1 MKIFCVGFH
10 MEGVEAFDFL
20 AKNYN
25 VVGLMTLN
33 TDTASKR
40 SGVFNFQSFSEEAN
54 IPYYEVKHINDESSV
69 EIIKNHAPDILIV
82 LGWSQLL
89 NEEVLSIPT
98 IGTIGA
104 HASLLPKMRGSAPIN
119 WAIIKGEEKTGN
131 TIMWLNIG
139 VDTGKIIDQYEFDI
153 NIYDSCNT
161 LYENVAKSNKIML
174 ERSLPLI
181 EKDGQIGTIQEEGDE
196 DILPRRRPKDGLVD
210 FNKNTLDVY
219 NFVRALTR
227 PYPGAFFQY
236 NDQKVIIWKASY
248 SKLYNASAEAGVIVD
263 YIYSFDD
270 NDCAVLISTKDGAL
284 IINEIETETKII
296 EGKDLHNFFKLND
309 KI

>member
-1 MKIFCVGFH
+1 MKLFLVGYH
-10 MEGVEAFDFL
+10 LEGIQAFEFL
-20 AKNYN
+20 TKNYN
-25 VVGLMTLN
+25 VVGLMTLSN
-33 TDTASKR
+33 DAASKR
-40 SGVFNFQSFSEEAN
+40 SGAFNVKLFSVQAKVS
-54 IPYYEVKHINDESSV
+54 YHEVKHINDESSV
-69 EIIKNHAPDILIV
+69 EIIKDHAPDILIV

-119 WAIIKGEEKTGN
+119 WAIIKGEKKTGN
-131 TIMWLNIG
+131 TMMWLNSG

-153 NIYDSCNT
+153 NIYDSCNS

-181 EKDGQIGTIQEEGDE
+181 EKYGKIGTIQEKGDE
-196 DILPRRRPKDGLVD
+196 DILPRRRPKDGLID
-210 FNKNTLDVY
+210 FNQNSLNVY

-236 NDQKVIIWKASY
+236 NSQKVIIWTASY
-248 SKLYNASAEAGVIVD
+248 LKLYNASTEAGVIID
-263 YIYSFDD
+263 FIYSFGD
-270 NDCAVLISTKDGAL
+270 NDCAVLISTKDGAI
-284 IINEIETETKII
+284 IINEIETENEII
-296 EGKDLHNFFKLND
+296 RGKDLHKVFKIND